1 MIKIKTA
8 VDTQGVIVWRRK
20 IASIA
25 AHIAKQS
32 RPVPKFPVS
41 ADIRSVLGRLIET
54 TNAFKKTAAR
64 IVKKRKKV
72 IAPKNF
78 LQ

>member
-32 RPVPKFPVS
+32 RPVLKFPVS
-41 ADIRSVLGRLIET
+41 ADIRSVLGRLIKTTWIET
-54 TNAFKKTAAR
+54 TNACRLLRGIFS
-64 IVKKRKKV
+64 
-72 IAPKNF
+72 F
-78 LQ
+78 DSES